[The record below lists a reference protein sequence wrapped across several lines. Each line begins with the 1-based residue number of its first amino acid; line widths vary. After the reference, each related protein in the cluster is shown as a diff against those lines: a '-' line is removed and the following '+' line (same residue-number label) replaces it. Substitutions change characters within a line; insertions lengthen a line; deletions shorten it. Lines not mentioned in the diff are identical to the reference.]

1 MGKCVFG
8 QQILFGIKQ
17 MNQILGN
24 TSLEWLSAPL
34 DKN

>member
-1 MGKCVFG
+1 MGKYTCG

-34 DKN
+34 SKS